1 MRTYPN
7 NYVEGRFTREEA
19 VSVIDSALLKLGR
32 DSNAPFHFTADD
44 FVGWGVN
51 VEALAQRIAGIAEIP
66 ALNDIAVVIYKGV
79 GDVAELNR
87 LLPMKTITNGYITTK
102 FGVLYDNCTGLL
114 PSGRSSR
121 KMRRPVGPAYESASQ
136 AQ

>member
-32 DSNAPFHFTADD
+32 DPNAQYHFTGDD
-44 FVGWGVN
+44 FVEWGVN

-66 ALNDIAVVIYKGV
+66 ALNDIAVVFDRGV
-79 GDVAELNR
+79 GNVDELNR
-87 LLPMKTITNGYITTK
+87 LLPMKTITNGYISTI
-102 FGVLYDNCTGLL
+102 FGVQYDSCTGLL

-121 KMRRPVGPAYESASQ
+121 KMRRPVGSEYASSCQ
-136 AQ
+136 A